1 MADAVQVEVA
11 FALPRRQVIVP
22 LTLPAGTSAREAVHR
37 AHLERHFPDL
47 PAETFS
53 EADLGIFGRRLD
65 APEQYVLANGDRV
78 ELYRPLRIDPKQ
90 ARRLRAARKR

>member
-1 MADAVQVEVA
+1 MADAVRVEVA
-11 FALPRRQVIVP
+11 FALPQRQVIVP
-22 LTLPAGTSAREAVHR
+22 LSLPPGTSAREAVRR

-47 PAETFS
+47 PAETFAES
-53 EADLGIFGRRLD
+53 ELGIFGKRLD
-65 APEQYVLANGDRV
+65 APEQYTLADGDRV